1 MIPSVVSGGKLGRII
16 PGDVDEVFELDN
28 ELGKAFVGVIDED
41 DSFEGSSLHAPEV
54 GSLEGHIETVLLGS
68 C

>member
-1 MIPSVVSGGKLGRII
+1 MIPSVVSGCKLGRIT
-16 PGDVDEVFELDN
+16 PAGVDEVFELDN

-41 DSFEGSSLHAPEV
+41 DSFEGASLHAQEA
-54 GSLEGHIETVLLGS
+54 GSLQGHIETVLLGS